1 MDLSLSQLSDEA
13 SHESSDSQD
22 AEWAPGPGEDMTPLD
37 ALVLGFTREEEEEED
52 LQEEEEETGG
62 GGVGMGE
69 RRRAARSMRHAGAS
83 RSTGPGARS
92 SASLIR

>member
-1 MDLSLSQLSDEA
+1 
-13 SHESSDSQD
+13 
-22 AEWAPGPGEDMTPLD
+22 MTPLD
-37 ALVLGFTREEEEEED
+37 AFVLGFTREEEEEED
-52 LQEEEEETGG
+52 DLQEEEETGG
-62 GGVGMGE
+62 VGVCVCMGE

>member
-1 MDLSLSQLSDEA
+1 MTIMDLSLSQLSDEA

-22 AEWAPGPGEDMTPLD
+22 EAWAPGPGEDMTPLD
-37 ALVLGFTREEEEEED
+37 AFVLGFTREEEEEED
-52 LQEEEEETGG
+52 DLQEEEETV
-62 GGVGMGE
+62 GGVGE